1 MAAGS
6 MTREAALLLFSSVRA
21 NVSTIYRI
29 SFART
34 QGRIETEKRR
44 AIGADNFAD
53 IAHFEVDVWV
63 ILRRLIADAL
73 ELVATNADHWRPD
86 FVMKLRITF
95 HKLAPVPSRQVFTML
110 ARETEPWVQ
119 FG

>member
-1 MAAGS
+1 